1 MIKHYLKVA
10 LRNLWKYRTHSL
22 ISVLCLAVGITF
34 FALVSHL
41 INAVTSNQD
50 VPRADERI
58 RFHAINDNRSR
69 SLNWYDICFLQSQQI
84 TGIDS
89 IFAALFFTQNAEVTL
104 FDSNQKEYPFL
115 TKYKTASPNYFA
127 CVGHELLEGNRSLE
141 APDEIIVS
149 ESFAQRALGNKSP
162 VGLTLRVDAGLPNGT
177 SIKDFKIV
185 NVARVKQPLQ
195 TGEIFFHPEIAPWW
209 VYGMSSFLN
218 GKSTLEEINEQLKKV
233 VWPEE
238 KFNECWARMEFRN
251 EEPAVRA
258 ALLIRAISA
267 LILLSGLINFLKF
280 IIQMFY
286 NRQRELGIR
295 QCLGSNWKGMF
306 SMLFAE
312 VFCMMSIALFLSF
325 CISEISIALINHIVP
340 AEELTVSFSMKE
352 VIPLHCQIYVAVLV
366 LCMAII
372 LFPVYKLR
380 KSSIIRP
387 ILRRGSKHVFRY
399 TMIGVQ
405 LAISLFFVG
414 GVWGINLFFNGL
426 IGEEYRP
433 LSSKEEQQILA
444 IPITNQRIQT
454 NWETILQEVETIP
467 GYEEHTYFTSA
478 YEFTSFTYM
487 EYYKDDK
494 YVASVKMQR
503 GDPKSFYFFH
513 IPMSG
518 EKSITEGSKR
528 VYVSEQFMQYLQA
541 DGNTG
546 SVRLSG
552 NDYQIAGVYQNLYR
566 WRESE
571 IEDNYVGSVFIP
583 SDSKGFC
590 FLKFAPGT
598 DMNAMRQKVTDICR
612 KYVPHTLPLEVTPTD
627 EVSDGKVDTVML
639 IMKCGTLIGFV
650 SLILVVL
657 SIYSAISIDTVGR
670 QKEIA
675 IRKINGAT
683 GRDIASLFAM
693 PYVVVYLLSF
703 LFVYPLLRLLLMVL
717 TEGRL
722 GIAYRWDWVI
732 GLFFGFAILI
742 FIVTAQK
749 IWQIMNINPATIIK
763 KE

>member
-41 INAVTSNQD
+41 INAVISQPD
-50 VPRADERI
+50 VPRVEERI
-58 RFHAINDNRSR
+58 RFDALRNNHQNSM
-69 SLNWYDICFLQSQQI
+69 NWQEACYLQSQQI
-84 TGIDS
+84 KGIDS
-89 IFAALFFTQNAEVTL
+89 IFAALLFTQDIEVTL
-104 FDSNQKEYPFL
+104 FDSNQKEYPL
-115 TKYKTASPNYFA
+115 LSKYRTASPNYFA
-127 CVGHELLEGNRSLE
+127 CAGHELLIGNRTLT
-141 APDEIIVS
+141 ALDEVIVS
-149 ESFAQRALGNKSP
+149 ESFVHRTLGNQSP
-162 VGLTLRVDAGLPNGT
+162 IGLILRVDAGLPNGT

-185 NVARVKQPLQ
+185 NVVRVKQPTQ

-209 VYGMSSFLN
+209 VYGVCSFLN
-218 GKSTLEEINEQLKKV
+218 GTATLDEVNKQLKNI

-238 KFNECWARMEFRN
+238 KIVSCWARIEFGNDKSKNRST
-251 EEPAVRA
+251 
-258 ALLIRAISA
+258 LLVHAMSV

-286 NRQRELGIR
+286 TRQRELGIR
-295 QCLGSNWKGMF
+295 QCLGSSWRGMF

-312 VFCMMSIALFLSF
+312 VFCMMSAALFLSF
-325 CISEISIALINHIVP
+325 CISEITIALINHIVP
-340 AEELTVSFSMKE
+340 AEELTVSFTMKE
-352 VIPLHCQIYVAVLV
+352 VIPLHCQIYVGVLM
-366 LCMAII
+366 LCMVII

-387 ILRRGSKHVFRY
+387 IVHRGSRHVFRY

-414 GVWGINLFFNGL
+414 GVWAINLFFNGVM
-426 IGEEYRP
+426 GEEYRP
-433 LSSKEEQQILA
+433 LSDKEEQQILT
-444 IPITNQRIQT
+444 IPITSQRLQT
-454 NWETILQEVETIP
+454 NWDVILQEVKTIP
-467 GYEEHTYFTSA
+467 SFEEHTYFSSA
-478 YEFTSFTYM
+478 FETTSFTYM
-487 EYYKDDK
+487 SYYKDDK
-494 YVASVKMQR
+494 QVARIRMQQ
-503 GDPKSFYFFH
+503 GDPKSFDFFR

-518 EKSITEGSKR
+518 EKHITEGSKR

-541 DGNTG
+541 EGNTG
-546 SVRLSG
+546 TVRLG
-552 NDYQIAGVYQNLYR
+552 KDDYQIAGVYQNLYR

-571 IEDNYVGSVFIP
+571 IKENCVGSVFFP
-583 SDSKGFC
+583 SYSQGYC
-590 FLKFAPGT
+590 FLKFSPGT
-598 DMNAMRQKVTDICR
+598 DMDAMRQKVIDICR
-612 KYVPHTLPLEVTPTD
+612 KYVPHTLPLEVTPSD
-627 EVSDGKVDTVML
+627 EISDGKVDTIML
-639 IMKCGTLIGFV
+639 MIKCGMLLGFV

-683 GRDIASLFAM
+683 GRDIASLFAK

-703 LFVYPLLRLLLMVL
+703 TFVYPLLRLLLIEL
-717 TEGRL
+717 TDGIV
-722 GIAYRWDWVI
+722 GIAYRGDWVI
-732 GLFFGFAILI
+732 GLFFGFVILL

-749 IWQIMNINPATIIK
+749 IWQIMNINPASIIK